1 MATPS
6 LKNQLRQLLAP
17 KTFLLLI
24 FLFALYFLTR
34 LINLDTIPVFADEA
48 IYIRWAQI
56 MKNEPTLRFL
66 PLSDGK
72 QPLFMWL
79 IIPFLKFV
87 SDPVIAGRLT
97 SVAAGFG
104 TLVGLLAL
112 VWYITRSRFSAVLVA
127 LLYILTP
134 YTLFFDRM
142 ALADSLL
149 AMFSVWSAFFGILL
163 INHPRLDLSLLLGF
177 VLGGAF
183 ITKSPGLF
191 FILLQPTLLLII
203 TTRRKT
209 HFLKILSGWFIAF
222 LLGFAIYNILR
233 LGPNFHLISSRNL
246 DYIFPVSEAITHP
259 LNPLTGNLKAT
270 FSWFTLLLTWP
281 VFILLLI
288 APFANAKKSPYIF
301 ALIFWSL
308 LPLLAQAFVA
318 KVYTPRYLLYIIPLL
333 LVVATISLS
342 DLSKRLKPR
351 LFSILLVLVFAFL
364 GFSSFT
370 LLTKPTQA
378 KLPERM
384 RSGYFR
390 EWTAGYGLKEIA
402 AYLEQRSQSA
412 TLVVGTEGYF
422 GTLPDGLQI
431 YTEGKPNIT
440 VIGVGQPVT
449 KLPESLLNSLEE
461 HEVYLLVN
469 NTRNLLTPIELTKL
483 EPIATYPRLPPL
495 SGEAEYLEFFRL
507 HPQPVR

>member
-24 FLFALYFLTR
+24 FLSALYFLTR

-149 AMFSVWSAFFGILL
+149 AMFSVWSAFLGILL

-191 FILLQPTLLLII
+191 FILLQPTLLLIV

-222 LLGFAIYNILR
+222 LLGFAIYNIL
-233 LGPNFHLISSRNL
+233 
-246 DYIFPVSEAITHP
+246 A
-259 LNPLTGNLKAT
+259 
-270 FSWFTLLLTWP
+270 
-281 VFILLLI
+281 
-288 APFANAKKSPYIF
+288 
-301 ALIFWSL
+301 
-308 LPLLAQAFVA
+308 
-318 KVYTPRYLLYIIPLL
+318 
-333 LVVATISLS
+333 
-342 DLSKRLKPR
+342 
-351 LFSILLVLVFAFL
+351 
-364 GFSSFT
+364 
-370 LLTKPTQA
+370 
-378 KLPERM
+378 
-384 RSGYFR
+384 
-390 EWTAGYGLKEIA
+390 
-402 AYLEQRSQSA
+402 
-412 TLVVGTEGYF
+412 
-422 GTLPDGLQI
+422 
-431 YTEGKPNIT
+431 
-440 VIGVGQPVT
+440 
-449 KLPESLLNSLEE
+449 
-461 HEVYLLVN
+461 
-469 NTRNLLTPIELTKL
+469 
-483 EPIATYPRLPPL
+483 
-495 SGEAEYLEFFRL
+495 
-507 HPQPVR
+507 